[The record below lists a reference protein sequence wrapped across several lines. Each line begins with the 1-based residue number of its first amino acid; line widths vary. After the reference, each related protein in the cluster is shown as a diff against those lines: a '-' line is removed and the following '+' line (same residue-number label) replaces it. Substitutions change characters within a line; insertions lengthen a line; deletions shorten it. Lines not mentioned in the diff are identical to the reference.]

1 MLPGLRTPEGA
12 VYILDSLPDAAGAG
26 FNGGVLVEPTG
37 EVHVSSILAP
47 QQFVNGFGVRSDG
60 KLCIA
65 YGGTIANYQ
74 QGLPFTSDGRLV
86 AQLDQTPAPTDP
98 FVGGIRVG
106 PLGGVYVTN
115 TAPTPPFSFSTGF
128 NDGFF

>member
-65 YGGTIANYQ
+65 YGGHHCE
-74 QGLPFTSDGRLV
+74 LPARVALYFGWAAGR
-86 AQLDQTPAPTDP
+86 T
-98 FVGGIRVG
+98 VG
-106 PLGGVYVTN
+106 PDPRSDRSICWWHPRGAAGRGVCDKHRPH
-115 TAPTPPFSFSTGF
+115 APF
-128 NDGFF
+128 